1 MKKFEWVDHPSDI
14 GFRAYGKSLE
24 EAFEN
29 AALALTEIMADAD
42 KVKPEGEISIEL
54 QAEDREALLFD
65 WLDFFLYL
73 QDAEDLISSK
83 FEVESITE
91 ENEGFKLKARA
102 WGEKYDP
109 DRHGAG
115 TEVKAVTYHMMEIEC
130 GPDRFS
136 VQVIVDI

>member
-24 EAFEN
+24 KAFEN

-136 VQVIVDI
+136 VQVVVDI